1 MRAESWGTVTF
12 RGWERAEE
20 LGGGQKRHF
29 RDGGREVGRCNV
41 TEIKKGDASR
51 RRGGAAAK
59 CAEVEEKKHQEAP
72 VDFLIRRPAA
82 VSPPGQGRR
91 R

>member
-1 MRAESWGTVTF
+1 MRG
-12 RGWERAEE
+12 RERAEE
-20 LGGGQKRHF
+20 LVGGQQRHF
-29 RDGGREVGRCNV
+29 RGGGREEGRCNV
-41 TEIKKGDASR
+41 TEIKKGDVSR

-59 CAEVEEKKHQEAP
+59 CAEVAEKKYQEEP